1 MTQGEDRRVH
11 RLSTAPNARPH
22 ARTGWAAL
30 AALVLGLLAVLVP
43 TSSAT
48 AAEPL
53 QLTREVTDQVGA
65 LGDEVDQVQSAL
77 DDLAATT
84 RYQLYVVFV
93 STFSGQTPEAWS
105 DATRTRSGLG
115 EDDLMLAVAV
125 DDRGYF
131 LSPLTVPELSSS
143 QLDSIQASIEDN
155 LRSDDWAGAA
165 ITGAQEIQSAAGA
178 GGSDQMSGSGNGST
192 TGSSSSGGG
201 FLTLLLVGLLVIVG
215 ILVWTSVRRRG
226 TAKPVGAPGATG
238 LAALPTEELRRRAS
252 SALVE
257 LDDAL
262 RTSEQELGFA
272 EAQFGPEATREFTQ
286 VLATAKAQV
295 NDAFHART
303 QLDAEGRDAEPQVRA
318 AALHILTVCQ
328 QAAAALDA
336 QEAQFDELRDLQ
348 ARAPQMLDEQSAA
361 ADSLTGRIEPARAT
375 LASLAQTYPPEAL
388 ASVSA
393 NPDQAHALLAD
404 VRRTIEQGSAAL
416 TKDDRAQAVAFA
428 RAAQNALGQVTTLLD
443 AVDRAGSDLAS
454 ASARLDHAI
463 ASISSDISDAARL
476 APGAADVSAR
486 VTDAQQAIAQARAAQ
501 HGGDPLAALRDI
513 TAAEAALD
521 AALAPMR
528 EAEEQARRSAAMLHD
543 VMGRLDSQIRATTDF
558 VETRRGA
565 VGPEARTSLAEA
577 QRLYRQAYDQRT
589 SDPTSALA
597 AAQQA
602 ERFAADAQRRARAD
616 VQAAEDRNRPRG
628 GPGGGADIG
637 GMVLGGIILDS
648 ILRGGGGFGGGGHGG
663 GFGGGGRG
671 GGFGGGGGRGGGF
684 GGGGGGGGRGGGF

>member
-1 MTQGEDRRVH
+1 MHRR
-11 RLSTAPNARPH
+11 STAPTTAPR

-43 TSSAT
+43 ASTAT
-48 AAEPL
+48 ATEPL
-53 QLTREVTDQVGA
+53 KVTREVTDQVGA
-65 LGDEVDQVQSAL
+65 LGGQVDQVQAAL
-77 DDLAATT
+77 DDLASSTQ
-84 RYQLYVVFV
+84 YQLYVVYV
-93 STFSGQTPEAWS
+93 STFSGQDRVAWS
-105 DATRTRSGLG
+105 DETRAQSGLG
-115 EDDLMLAVAV
+115 DDDLMLAVAV
-125 DDRGYF
+125 DDRSYV
-131 LSPLTVPELSSS
+131 LSPEVVPGLSSS
-143 QLDSIQASIEDN
+143 QLDSITASVEDR

-165 ITGAQEIQSAAGA
+165 ITAAQEIQAAAGA
-178 GGSDQMSGSGNGST
+178 GSSDQMPGGDGGMTSPG
-192 TGSSSSGGG
+192 SSSGGG
-201 FLTLLLVGLLVIVG
+201 FLTVLLIGLLVIVG

-226 TAKPVGAPGATG
+226 TAKPVGAPGASG
-238 LAALPTEELRRRAS
+238 LEALPTEELRRRAS

-348 ARAPQMLDEQSAA
+348 ARAPQMLEEQSAA
-361 ADSLTGRIEPARAT
+361 ADALTGRIEPARAT

-388 ASVSA
+388 ASVSP
-393 NPDQAHALLAD
+393 NPDQANALLAD
-404 VRRTIEQGSAAL
+404 VRRTIDQGRAAL
-416 TKDDRAQAVAFA
+416 TTDDRAQAVAFG

-454 ASARLDHAI
+454 ASSRLDHAI
-463 ASISSDISDAARL
+463 ASISSDVSDAARL
-476 APGAADVSAR
+476 APGAADVAAR

-528 EAEEQARRSAAMLHD
+528 EAEEAARRSAAMLND

-602 ERFAADAQRRARAD
+602 ERFAADAQYRARLD

-628 GPGGGADIG
+628 GGRGGGADIG

-663 GFGGGGRG
+663 GFGGGG
-671 GGFGGGGGRGGGF
+671 FGGGGRGGGF